1 MVKRKTDRVCQNKET
16 GLSFTAGVV
25 TTEVTVNLWLI
36 DSIRKHFTGMAKS
49 IDTSIADSVSTWP
62 PPLDMC

>member
-1 MVKRKTDRVCQNKET
+1 MVKRKTDCAYQNKET
-16 GLSFTAGVV
+16 GLSFTTGLV
-25 TTEVTVNLWLI
+25 TAEVTVNLWFI

-49 IDTSIADSVSTWP
+49 INTSIADSVSVWP